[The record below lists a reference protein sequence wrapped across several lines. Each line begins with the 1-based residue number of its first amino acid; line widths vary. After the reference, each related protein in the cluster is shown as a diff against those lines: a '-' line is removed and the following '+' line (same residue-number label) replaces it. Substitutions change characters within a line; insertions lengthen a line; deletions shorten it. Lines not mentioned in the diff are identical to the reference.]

1 MTRNILTIPFHSP
14 GSHIFLKSASLTW
27 ISFYLSLWSSKGSMY
42 HNFWIYNPSQN
53 SSDKNVNNS
62 SGLHSMVFRS
72 PPIYPTS
79 PVLFFT
85 QYPPKLTLNVTIL
98 NIPYKKSK
106 NFNIKTNSTLSDK
119 IKTNFHQK
127 VGKHCKINLGL
138 LENSLQN

>member
-1 MTRNILTIPFHSP
+1 
-14 GSHIFLKSASLTW
+14 
-27 ISFYLSLWSSKGSMY
+27 MY

-79 PVLFFT
+79 PILFFT

-98 NIPYKKSK
+98 NIPYKKMHPDVVGEITAVKSTVSDPPEEK
-106 NFNIKTNSTLSDK
+106 NHVMVTIKLDR
-119 IKTNFHQK
+119 
-127 VGKHCKINLGL
+127 
-138 LENSLQN
+138 